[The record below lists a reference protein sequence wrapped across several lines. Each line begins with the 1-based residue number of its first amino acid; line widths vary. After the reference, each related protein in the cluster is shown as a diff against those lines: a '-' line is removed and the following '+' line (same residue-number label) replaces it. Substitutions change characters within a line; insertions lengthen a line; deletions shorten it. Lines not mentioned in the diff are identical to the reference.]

1 MKFQCIDHVVLTTK
15 NLDKCL
21 AFYRDLMGL
30 PCSEQNGRWTIHLG
44 ESAIKIHCRPG
55 EYQPAAGVPT
65 AGSLDICLKLRETEF
80 PAGMALEIAR
90 NEIADAGWEIVC
102 DIGERTGANG
112 PMESFYVRDPDGNL
126 VEIMSCGIDD

>member
-1 MKFQCIDHVVLTTK
+1 
-15 NLDKCL
+15 
-21 AFYRDLMGL
+21 
-30 PCSEQNGRWTIHLG
+30 
-44 ESAIKIHCRPG
+44 
-55 EYQPAAGVPT
+55 
-65 AGSLDICLKLRETEF
+65 
-80 PAGMALEIAR
+80 MALEIAR